1 MELDYHATVKL
12 PSTMFTRIIGE
23 ICCTGGC
30 GKIARNVDPR
40 LGESGALS
48 VPDPEPSSLADD
60 ELMISVTN
68 EGIKFS
74 IRGYFVFVK
83 RDEALSFKIKQPVSL
98 TLEADLVERLIYA
111 SIQSESVTMRLYP
124 EFPLRFQFRIDN
136 GQMYIDS
143 GNARIVGT
151 RECTF
156 GHQKYTVQAICD
168 DGPSIKNPEAK
179 KDVVCF
185 DVAVIPDSGKSYC
198 RIYS

>member
-60 ELMISVTN
+60 DFMISVTN

-83 RDEALSFKIKQPVSL
+83 RDEALSFKIKQSVSL
-98 TLEADLVERLIYA
+98 TLEADLVEMLIYA
-111 SIQSESVTMRLYP
+111 SIQSVSATMRLYP
-124 EFPLRFQFRIDN
+124 EFPLRFEFRIDN
-136 GQMYIDS
+136 GQIMYINT
-143 GNARIVGT
+143 GNAHIVDT

-156 GHQKYTVQAICD
+156 GHRKFTVQAICY

-179 KDVVCF
+179 KDVMCF
-185 DVAVIPDSGKSYC
+185 DVAVIPVSGKS
-198 RIYS
+198 